1 MSMKTLSINRLIAF
15 VLVIGLC
22 AGNLARAADAKVT
35 AFLADAQARFDK
47 RDYPGAIIQL
57 KNVLQIDPKT
67 LPALVLLGKSL
78 LRAND
83 PAGAEVTLNEAM
95 LRGADKAELLPLIAQ
110 ALIAQGKQKQVFE
123 QGQFSAT
130 DLPGATRAQLLLLRA
145 GASADVGELRDAMKF
160 IDAARVLD
168 PHSPDSWVAEVPVRI
183 RLRQFKEASFAV
195 ERATAMAPNSA
206 GALYQKGSV
215 SHVEGNLAAALA
227 AYGKAITAD
236 PDHIGAL
243 LARAGIYIDQK
254 RAADA
259 VKDLDELRRI
269 SPSDPRAAYLRAL
282 LAERDKKPEEVRLAL
297 VEITEMLDQVPL
309 DYIRFRPQVLM
320 LNGLAHFGLNEPEK
334 AKVYFEAFQ
343 KVQPDAPTAK
353 MLAQIYLRGTDHD
366 RAVDV
371 LEKYLKAQP
380 SDGQAMALLGS
391 ALMAKG
397 QTARAASLMQQA
409 LQTRESPEFRKVL
422 GLSLM
427 QSGQTGNAIR
437 ELETAFKNDPRQ
449 IQAATTLIP
458 LYFRSGQPTKA
469 IAMAERL
476 AKLQPMNAG
485 FQNLLGMVKANAGN
499 VPAARL
505 AFEQAVKIKPD
516 FTQANLNLARMDI
529 AGKSYG
535 AAIGRL
541 SMILKAEPKNAE
553 AMYEMATISDRQ
565 SNRAEA
571 IAWLDKAYKLSGP
584 RELRWGLALSDYH
597 LRQGNAPAALLAAKS
612 AAAKEPEDLLGL
624 LALARAQLANKDIAS
639 AKSTLNLATRV
650 GDFNP
655 KVQVDI
661 ALMQIAAN
669 NMPGAI
675 YSLEKAQSKEPDF
688 LPALVLQTDLDLRQG
703 DTAKAEKRAR
713 DILATHPKLAVGHSL
728 LGDIAQT
735 RGQSTAAVDAYRRAH
750 SLQPSTDT
758 FQRLYQALGNQ
769 EGGKPASLIAAQWLK
784 TNPKDARAHRVVADN
799 LARNGNFAAAK
810 SAYTALLK
818 IAPED
823 SLALN
828 NLANVLLQLKDPE
841 AVKVAERAV
850 AKSPGSANAGDTLGW
865 ALLQNGQVERALKV
879 LKDARQRDPA
889 SAEIRYH
896 LAAAL
901 AQTGN
906 KKEAREE
913 LDLALKDGRPFE
925 GSAAAADLRKTL
937 N

>member
-1 MSMKTLSINRLIAF
+1 M
-15 VLVIGLC
+15 G
-22 AGNLARAADAKVT
+22 ADAKSA
-35 AFLADAQARFDK
+35 AFFADAKIRYEK

-57 KNVLQIDPKT
+57 KNVLQVDPKD

-78 LRAND
+78 LKASD
-83 PAGAEVTLNEAM
+83 PAGAEVTLSEAL
-95 LRGADKAELLPLIAQ
+95 LRGADRAEVLPQLAQ
-110 ALIAQGKQKQVFE
+110 SLIAQGKQKQFFE
-123 QGQFSAT
+123 QSKFAAP
-130 DLPGATRAQLLLLRA
+130 DLPGATRAQLLLLRS

-160 IDAARVLD
+160 IEAARVLD
-168 PHSPDSWVAEVPVRI
+168 PHSPESWVAEVPVRI
-183 RLRQFKEASFAV
+183 RMRQFKEASLAV

-206 GALYQKGSV
+206 DALYQRGSV
-215 SHVEGNLAAALA
+215 SHVEGNSAAALA
-227 AYGKAITAD
+227 AYDKAIIVD

-243 LARAGIYIDQK
+243 LARTGIYIDQK
-254 RAADA
+254 RNADA

-269 SPSDPRAAYLRAL
+269 SPTDPRAAYLRAL
-282 LAERDKKPEEVRLAL
+282 LAERDKKFVEVREAL
-297 VEITEMLDQVPL
+297 VEITEMLDQIPL
-309 DYIRFRPQVLM
+309 DFIRFRPQVLM

-380 SDGQAMALLGS
+380 TDGQAMALLGS

-427 QSGQTGNAIR
+427 QSGQTGNAIK

-458 LYFRSGQPTKA
+458 LYFSSGQSPKA
-469 IAMAERL
+469 IALAERL
-476 AKLQPMNAG
+476 VKLQPANAG

-499 VPAARL
+499 IPAARL
-505 AFEQAVKIKPD
+505 AFEQALRIKPD
-516 FTQANLNLARMDI
+516 FTQASLNLARIDI
-529 AGKSYG
+529 AGKSYDAATG
-535 AAIGRL
+535 RLAAI
-541 SMILKAEPKNAE
+541 LKLEPKNAE
-553 AMYEMATISDRQ
+553 AMYEMATVSDRLGK
-565 SNRAEA
+565 RAQA
-571 IAWLDKAYKLSGP
+571 VGWLDKAYNLSGP

-597 LRQGNAPAALLAAKS
+597 LREGNAVAALAAAKGV
-612 AAAKEPEDLLGL
+612 AAKEPEDLQGL
-624 LALARAQLANKDIAS
+624 LALARAQLANNEVAG
-639 AKSTLNLATRV
+639 AKSTLNIATRV

-675 YSLEKAQSKEPDF
+675 YSLEKAQSKEPNF

-703 DTAKAEKRAR
+703 DSTKAENRAR
-713 DILATHPKLAVGHSL
+713 DILARYPKLAVGHSL
-728 LGDIAQT
+728 LGDIALK
-735 RGQSTAAVDAYRRAH
+735 RGQSAIAIDAYRRAYG
-750 SLQPSTDT
+750 LQPSTDT
-758 FQRLYQALGNQ
+758 FLRLYRALGNQ
-769 EGGKPASLIAAQWLK
+769 DNGKPASLVAAQWLK
-784 TNPKDARAHRVVADN
+784 TNPRDERAHREVANN

-810 SAYTALLK
+810 NAYLALLK
-818 IAPED
+818 IAPSD
-823 SLALN
+823 GAALN
-828 NLANVLLQLKDPE
+828 NLANVLLKLKDPE
-841 AVKVAERAV
+841 AVKFAEQAV
-850 AKSPGSANAGDTLGW
+850 EKNPTSANAVDTLGW
-865 ALLQNGQVERALKV
+865 ALLQNGQNDRALKV
-879 LKDARQRDPA
+879 LKDAKLKDPA
-889 SAEIRYH
+889 NSEIRYH
-896 LAAAL
+896 LGAAFARSGL
-901 AQTGN
+901 

-913 LDLALKDGRPFE
+913 LDLALKQAMPFE
-925 GSAAAADLRKTL
+925 GSTEAAELRKSM

>member
-1 MSMKTLSINRLIAF
+1 MKSLPISHLFAVLLALGMCLPNFAQGADARTAAF
-15 VLVIGLC
+15 F
-22 AGNLARAADAKVT
+22 ADAKS
-35 AFLADAQARFDK
+35 RFDK

-57 KNVLQIDPKT
+57 KNVLQIDPKD

-83 PAGAEVTLNEAM
+83 PAGAEVTLNEA
-95 LRGADKAELLPLIAQ
+95 LSRSGDRAELLPLIAQ
-110 ALIAQGKQKQVFE
+110 SLIAQGKQKQVFE
-123 QGQFSAT
+123 QGRFSAT

-145 GASADVGELRDAMKF
+145 GASADVGELREAMKF
-160 IDAARVLD
+160 IDSARVLD
-168 PHSPDSWVAEVPVRI
+168 PYTPDSWVAEVPVRI
-183 RLRQFKEASFAV
+183 RLRQFKEAGIAV

-206 GALYQKGSV
+206 DTLYQRASV
-215 SHVEGNLAAALA
+215 YHVEGNSAAALA
-227 AYGKAITAD
+227 AYDKAIKAD

-259 VKDLDELRRI
+259 ARDLDELRRI
-269 SPSDPRAAYLRAL
+269 SPTDPRAAYLRAL
-282 LAERDKKPEEVRLAL
+282 LAERDKKPEEVRVAL

-380 SDGQAMALLGS
+380 TDGQAMALLGS

-427 QSGQTGNAIR
+427 QSGQTGNAIK

-476 AKLQPMNAG
+476 AKLQPANAG
-485 FQNLLGMVKANAGN
+485 FQNLLGMVKANAGSL
-499 VPAARL
+499 PAARL

-516 FTQANLNLARMDI
+516 FTQANLNLARIEI
-529 AGKSYG
+529 AEKSYS
-535 AAIGRL
+535 AASGRL
-541 SMILKAEPKNAE
+541 SAILKAEPKNAE

-565 SNRAEA
+565 GNRAQA
-571 IAWLDKAYKLSGP
+571 IAWLDKAYNQSGP
-584 RELRWGLALSDYH
+584 RELRWGLALSNYH
-597 LRQGNAPAALLAAKS
+597 LRQGNAPAALMAAKGV
-612 AAAKEPEDLLGL
+612 AAKEPEDLLGL
-624 LALARAQLANKDIAS
+624 MALARAQLANKDIAG
-639 AKSTLNLATRV
+639 AKSTLNVATRV

-655 KVQVDI
+655 KIQVDI

-669 NMPGAI
+669 NMPGAL

-703 DTAKAEKRAR
+703 DAIKAEKRAR
-713 DILATHPKLAVGHSL
+713 EILGKYPKLAVGHSL
-728 LGDIAQT
+728 LGDIAQA
-735 RGQSTAAVDAYRRAH
+735 RGQSTAAIEAYRRAH
-750 SLQPSTDT
+750 SLQASTDT
-758 FQRLYQALGNQ
+758 FQRLYQALGNL
-769 EGGKPASLIAAQWLK
+769 ESGRPASLMAAQWLK
-784 TNPKDARAHRVVADN
+784 ANPKDARAHRVVADS
-799 LARNGNFAAAK
+799 LARNGNYAAAK
-810 SAYTALLK
+810 SAYTALLR
-818 IAPED
+818 IVPED
-823 SLALN
+823 GLALN

-841 AVKVAERAV
+841 SVKVAEQAV
-850 AKSPGSANAGDTLGW
+850 AINPAYASASDTLGW
-865 ALLQNGQVERALKV
+865 ALLQNGQVDRALKV
-879 LKDARQRDPA
+879 LKEAKQRDPA

-901 AQTGN
+901 AQSGN
-906 KKEAREE
+906 KKEARDE
-913 LDLALKDGRPFE
+913 LDLALKDGRPFD
-925 GSAAAADLRKTL
+925 GSAAAAELRKTL